1 MGRAFKP
8 IALVVEDDPDQRELL
23 KVLLEEAEMHVFAC
37 ESAEAALRILDR
49 YGAGMSLLVTD
60 VQLAGILT
68 GADLARVAKEHYP
81 VLSVIVTSGSAK
93 PKLPADTVFMP
104 KPWQALEILKQAE
117 RAQ

>member
-23 KVLLEEAEMHVFAC
+23 TILLEEAELHVFGC
-37 ESAEAALRILDR
+37 ESAEAALRILDK
-49 YGAGMSLLVTD
+49 YGSGMSLLVTD

-68 GADLARVAKEHYP
+68 GADLARIAKQRYP
-81 VLSVIVTSGSAK
+81 DLSIIVTSGSAK
-93 PKLPADTVFMP
+93 PKLPADILFMP